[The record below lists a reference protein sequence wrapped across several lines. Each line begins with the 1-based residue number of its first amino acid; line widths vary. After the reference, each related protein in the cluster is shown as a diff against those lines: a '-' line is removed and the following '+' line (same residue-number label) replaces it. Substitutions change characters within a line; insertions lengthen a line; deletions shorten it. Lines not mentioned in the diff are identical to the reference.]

1 MPLSW
6 TISHPAR
13 LIVAVAKDTV
23 GLKDIEAYLDAVVV
37 ANLIGYRKIFD
48 MTNALVQLDDDEVMA
63 LGARI
68 RAYDSMGRMG
78 PLAIVA
84 SSTESYDR
92 SRMFA
97 TLAVADRPLQIFRE
111 LHLARRWLDT
121 QPTPQLTPQS
131 TS

>member
-1 MPLSW
+1 MPLFW

-13 LIVAVAKDTV
+13 LIIAVVKDTV

-48 MTNALVQLDDDEVMA
+48 MTNALIRLDDHEVMA

-84 SSTESYDR
+84 ASPESYDR

-111 LHLARRWLDT
+111 LHLARRWLDA
-121 QPTPQLTPQS
+121 QPTPQPASHS

>member
-13 LIVAVAKDTV
+13 LIIAVAKDTV
-23 GLKDIEAYLDAVVV
+23 GLKDIESYLDAILV
-37 ANLIGYRKIFD
+37 ANVIGYRKIFD
-48 MTNALVQLDDDEVMA
+48 MTNALFQLDDDETMA

-68 RAYDSMGRMG
+68 RAYNSTTRMG

-84 SSTESYDR
+84 ASPESYDR

-111 LHLARRWLDT
+111 LHLARQWLDA
-121 QPTPQLTPQS
+121 QQAPAPPA
-131 TS
+131 

>member
-13 LIVAVAKDTV
+13 TIIAVARDTV
-23 GLKDIEAYLDAVVV
+23 GLTDIERYLDAIMV
-37 ANLIGYRKIFD
+37 ASVIGYRKIFD
-48 MTNALVQLDDDEVMA
+48 MSNATFRLDDDEIMA

-68 RAYDSMGRMG
+68 RAYASAGPIG

-84 SSTESYDR
+84 ATPESYDR
-92 SRMFA
+92 ARMFT

-111 LHLARRWLDT
+111 LRLARQWLEAQPAP
-121 QPTPQLTPQS
+121 QPTP
-131 TS
+131 